1 MTDDQIKNQ
10 ALLEIEKLLRTNG
23 STLHSYP
30 AMPFPENNNFPANMN
45 MFIQDELCYDRH
57 ACAEEHQRLFPK
69 LTAEQREIY
78 DHIIG
83 AVNSNSGGVF
93 FVNGF
98 GGTGKT
104 FLWKT
109 LSTYI
114 RSKGEI
120 VINVA
125 SSGMAALLLD
135 GGRTA
140 HSRFAIPLQVNE
152 TSTCSIASDSVLA
165 SLLLLAKLI
174 IWDEAPML
182 HRHCFEA
189 LDRTLKDIAQGP
201 NKYKSFGGKTITFG
215 GDFRQILPV
224 IAKGS
229 REQIVHASLTS
240 SVLWGFCKVL
250 TLTKNMRLTVE
261 SDPAEVDSIKEFS
274 DWILQ
279 LGDGKLSEPNDG
291 EATIDIPEDMLLL
304 DSFHPIDSIANCI
317 YPNLLQ
323 NLNDPTFFRE
333 RAILCPTNDDVNEVN
348 NHIMDLLPG
357 DIKEYLSSDKIC
369 DSDTSTE
376 RDADISTEFL
386 NSVKCSGVPNHVL
399 RLKLGVPVMLIR
411 NIDQKYGLCNGTR
424 LQVTQLGNRVIEAK
438 ILTGTN
444 IGNKVYLPR
453 MILTPTDFRLPF
465 RFQRRQFPI
474 VPCFGMTINKSQ
486 GQSLS
491 HVGIYLPRPVFSHGQ
506 LYVAVS
512 RVKSRRG
519 LKILIIDEEG
529 NRAKT
534 TTNVVFKEIFQNLP
548 GISHRL

>member
-1 MTDDQIKNQ
+1 MTDEQIQNQ

-23 STLHSYP
+23 STLRSYP
-30 AMPFPENNNFPANMN
+30 MPYPENNNFPAAMN
-45 MFIQDELCYDRH
+45 TLIQDEMCYDRH
-57 ACAEEHQRLFPK
+57 ACAQEHQRLFPK
-69 LTAEQREIY
+69 LTVEQREIY
-78 DHIIG
+78 EQIIE
-83 AVNSNSGGVF
+83 AVDSNSGGVF

-98 GGTGKT
+98 GGTSKT
-104 FLWKT
+104 YLWKT

-114 RSKGEI
+114 RSRGEI
-120 VINVA
+120 VLNVA

-140 HSRFAIPLQVNE
+140 HSRFSIPLQVNE
-152 TSTCSIASDSVLA
+152 TSTCSISVDSELA
-165 SLLLLAKLI
+165 SLLLQAKLI

-189 LDRTLKDIAQGP
+189 LNRTLKDIAQANN
-201 NKYKSFGGKTITFG
+201 NKPFGGKTITFG

-224 IAKGS
+224 ITKGS

-240 SVLWGFCKVL
+240 SVLWNSCKVL

-261 SDPAEVDSIKEFS
+261 SDPTEQDSIKEFS
-274 DWILQ
+274 DWILK

-304 DSFHPIDSIANCI
+304 DSLHPIDSIANCI
-317 YPNLLQ
+317 YPDLLQ
-323 NLNDPTFFRE
+323 NLNDQTFFRE

-357 DIKEYLSSDKIC
+357 EIKEYVSSDKIC
-369 DSDTSTE
+369 DSDTSVA
-376 RDADISTEFL
+376 RDAGLSTEFL
-386 NSVKCSGVPNHVL
+386 NAIKCAGVPNHVL

-424 LQVTQLGNRVIEAK
+424 LQVTQLGNHVIEAK
-438 ILTGTN
+438 VLTGSN
-444 IGNKVYLPR
+444 SGNKVYLPR
-453 MILTPTDFRLPF
+453 MVLTPTDFRLPF

-534 TTNVVFKEIFQNLP
+534 TTNVVFKEVFQNLP
-548 GISHRL
+548 SMSHRL